1 MGIGRLG
8 AIVGPVLGGVLHGAN
23 LPYQTSFLAFA
34 IPGAIGAAAILV
46 FIRRQLTAKNIR
58 GVQPIAG

>member
-34 IPGAIGAAAILV
+34 IPGGVGAVAILL
-46 FIRRQLTAKNIR
+46 FIRRQVAAKRIS
-58 GVQPIAG
+58 GVQQVAG